1 MSYFNHAYRKV
12 LLGTSGVST
21 LSGVQLGTPT
31 APGALTYNQLEPAQI
46 TFIDPESFEVS
57 DEPATDPCCAVI
69 IAGGSIY
76 PNDKIGKFHGGYQE
90 SNKTK
95 TIKPQYVSKYWYVE
109 ANAPS
114 KYVTNVGYTPWNVAN
129 PPSSENPGETAGTC
143 CKEFLCG
150 ETYYLRLDV
159 KGSPALRLLDH
170 NAYLTLEAYTG
181 CCPDSPDD
189 PAIAPVPVDPRKVYF
204 AWANQILESP
214 IINPFVYPIVTFYD
228 DNTGDWTYYY
238 PNTVDTATLPPAGP
252 GVTYANYSDWTEEA
266 YTVDMCAGFT
276 LTGAYEDTKFGNCTF
291 QVSDF
296 YELEPVRVYAS
307 EVDLT
312 GSPCEF
318 QTLCVGVECYGL
330 QANGV
335 GETVARDFILSES
348 YRQNFFATDF
358 RIREITQ
365 GDAIVGCNGYIN
377 RNSLYDRIYLL
388 HNVPRFY
395 NPSGT
400 FDNDQYL
407 VEIIVDQG
415 DINSING
422 VWAAINGW
430 LDTCTTCTA
439 KPTVTGSN
447 CELSI
452 VPFPGDESPVVD

>member
-12 LLGTSGVST
+12 LLGTDGVSS
-21 LSGVQLGTPT
+21 LRGVQLGTPT
-31 APGALTYNQLEPAQI
+31 APGATTYNQLAPAQI
-46 TFIDPESFEVS
+46 TFIDAESFEVS
-57 DEPATDPCCAVI
+57 DQPATDPCCAVI
-69 IAGGSIY
+69 VAGGSIY

-114 KYVTNVGYTPWNVAN
+114 KFVLNVGYTPWNVAN
-129 PPSSENPGETAGTC
+129 PPSSANEGETGGTC

-150 ETYYLRLDV
+150 ETYYLRIDAKGAPAMRFLD
-159 KGSPALRLLDH
+159 R

-214 IINPFVYPIVTFYD
+214 IVSPFVYPIVTFYD
-228 DNTGDWTYYY
+228 ANFGTWTYYY
-238 PNTVDTATLPPAGP
+238 PNTVDTTTLPPAGP

-266 YTVDMCAGFT
+266 YTADMCAGFT
-276 LTGAYEDTKFGNCTF
+276 LTGAYEDTKFGDCTF
-291 QVSDF
+291 QTSD
-296 YELEPVRVYAS
+296 YYGLEPIRLYAS

-318 QTLCVGVECYGL
+318 EGLCVGVECRGL
-330 QANGV
+330 QANGL

-365 GDAIVGCNGYIN
+365 GDAIVGCNGFID
-377 RNSLYDRIYLL
+377 RSSLYDRIYLL

-407 VEIIVDQG
+407 VEIIVNQG
-415 DINSING
+415 DINNPGG
-422 VWAAINGW
+422 VWTTISDW
-430 LDTCTTCTA
+430 LDTCTTCSA
-439 KPTVTGSN
+439 KPVVNGTN
-447 CELSI
+447 CELSE
-452 VPFPGDESPVVD
+452 VPFPGDVVPVP

>member
-12 LLGTSGVST
+12 LLGTGGVSA
-21 LSGVQLGTPT
+21 LDGVQLGTPT
-31 APGALTYNQLEPAQI
+31 APGAFTYNELAPAAI
-46 TFIDPESFEVS
+46 TFINPDTFEVS
-57 DEPATDPCCAVI
+57 PDAETDPCCAVI
-69 IAGGSIY
+69 VASGSIY
-76 PNDKIGKFHGGYQE
+76 PKDKVGKFHGGYQE

-109 ANAPS
+109 ANDPS

-129 PPSSENPGETAGTC
+129 PPSSSNPGETGGTC

-189 PAIAPVPVDPRKVYF
+189 PAIAPVPVDPRIVYF

-228 DNTGDWTYYY
+228 DATGNWIYYY
-238 PNTVDTATLPPAGP
+238 PNTVDVTTLPAPGA
-252 GVTYANYSDWTEEA
+252 GVTYQNYSDWSPET
-266 YTVDMCAGFT
+266 YTTDMCAGFT
-276 LTGAYEDTKFGNCTF
+276 LTGAYEDTKFGDCTF
-291 QVSDF
+291 QVSD
-296 YELEPVRVYAS
+296 YYGLEPVRVYAS
-307 EVDLT
+307 EVDYT

-377 RNSLYDRIYLL
+377 RNSLYDRIYIL

-415 DINSING
+415 DINSPTG
-422 VWAAINGW
+422 VWDAINDW
-430 LDTCTTCTA
+430 LDACTTCTA

-447 CELSI
+447 CELPL
-452 VPFPGDESPVVD
+452 VPFPGDEVPG

>member
-12 LLGTSGVST
+12 LLATGGVSD
-21 LSGVQLGTPT
+21 LDGVQLGTPT
-31 APGALTYNQLEPAQI
+31 APGATTYNQLGAAQI
-46 TFIDPESFEVS
+46 TFINPDNFEVS
-57 DEPATDPCCAVI
+57 PEAATDPCCAVI
-69 IAGGSIY
+69 VASGSIY
-76 PNDKIGKFHGGYQE
+76 PSDKIGKFHGGYQE

-114 KYVTNVGYTPWNVAN
+114 RYVVNVGYTPWNVLN
-129 PPSSENPGETAGTC
+129 PPSSSNAGETGGTC

-159 KGSPALRLLDH
+159 KGSPALRLLNH

-189 PAIAPVPVDPRKVYF
+189 PLIAPVPVDPRKVYF
-204 AWANQILESP
+204 AWANQILNSP
-214 IINPFVYPIVTFYD
+214 LINPFVYPVITFSD
-228 DNTGDWTYYY
+228 DNGTTWTYYY
-238 PNTVDTATLPPAGP
+238 PDTVDVTTLPVVV
-252 GVTYANYSDWTEEA
+252 GVTYENYSDWTEQPYA
-266 YTVDMCAGFT
+266 VDDCAGFT
-276 LTGAYEDTKFGNCTF
+276 LTGAYEETKFGDCTF

-296 YELEPVRVYAS
+296 YELEPVRIYAS
-307 EVDLT
+307 ETDLT

-318 QTLCVGVECYGL
+318 QSLCVGVECLGL

-365 GDAIVGCNGYIN
+365 GDAIVGCNGYIK
-377 RNSLYDRIYLL
+377 RNTLYDRIYLL

-407 VEIIVDQG
+407 VEIIVEQG
-415 DINSING
+415 DINSPTG
-422 VWAAINGW
+422 VWNAINDW
-430 LDTCTTCTA
+430 LDACTTCTA
-439 KPTVTGSN
+439 KPTITGSN
-447 CELSI
+447 CEAPI
-452 VPFPGDESPVVD
+452 VPFPGDEVAP

>member
-12 LLGTSGVST
+12 LLGTGGLST

-31 APGALTYNQLEPAQI
+31 APGALTYNQLAPAQI
-46 TFIDPESFEVS
+46 TFIDAESFEVS
-57 DEPATDPCCAVI
+57 DEPETKPCCAVI
-69 IAGGSIY
+69 VAGGSIY

-114 KYVTNVGYTPWNVAN
+114 KFVLNVGYTPWNVAN
-129 PPSSENPGETAGTC
+129 PPSSANEGETGGTC

-150 ETYYLRLDV
+150 ETYYLRLDA
-159 KGSPALRLLDH
+159 KGAPAMRFLDR

-189 PAIAPVPVDPRKVYF
+189 PAIAPVPVDPRKVFF

-214 IINPFVYPIVTFYD
+214 IVSPFVFPIVTFYD
-228 DNTGDWTYYY
+228 DNFGTWTYYY
-238 PNTVDTATLPPAGP
+238 PNTVDTTTLPLPGP

-266 YTVDMCAGFT
+266 YTADMCAGFT
-276 LTGAYEDTKFGNCTF
+276 LTGAYEDTKFGDCTF
-291 QVSDF
+291 QTSD
-296 YELEPVRVYAS
+296 YYGLEPIRLYAS

-318 QTLCVGVECYGL
+318 EGLCVGVECRGL
-330 QANGV
+330 QANGL

-348 YRQNFFATDF
+348 YRQNFFATDL

-365 GDAIVGCNGYIN
+365 GDAIVGCNGFID
-377 RNSLYDRIYLL
+377 RNLLYDRIYIL

-415 DINSING
+415 DIATGSG
-422 VWAAINGW
+422 VWFAIDSW
-430 LDTCTTCTA
+430 LASCTTCSA
-439 KPTVTGSN
+439 KPVVNGTN
-447 CELSI
+447 CEPSE
-452 VPFPGDESPVVD
+452 VPFPGDEAPIVL

>member
-12 LLGTSGVST
+12 LLGTDGVSS

-31 APGALTYNQLEPAQI
+31 APGATTYNQLAPAAI
-46 TFIDPESFEVS
+46 TFIDAESFEVS
-57 DEPATDPCCAVI
+57 DQQATDPCCAVI

-114 KYVTNVGYTPWNVAN
+114 KFVLNVGYTPWNVAN
-129 PPSSENPGETAGTC
+129 PPSSANEGETGGTC

-150 ETYYLRLDV
+150 ETYYLRLDA
-159 KGSPALRLLDH
+159 KGAPAMRFLDR

-214 IINPFVYPIVTFYD
+214 IVSPFVFPIVTFFD
-228 DNTGDWTYYY
+228 ANFGTWTYYY
-238 PNTVDTATLPPAGP
+238 PNTVDITTLPPAGP
-252 GVTYANYSDWTEEA
+252 GITYANYSDWTEEA
-266 YTVDMCAGFT
+266 YTTDMCAGFT
-276 LTGAYEDTKFGNCTF
+276 LTGAYEDTKFGDCTF
-291 QVSDF
+291 QTSD
-296 YELEPVRVYAS
+296 YYGLEPIRLYAS

-318 QTLCVGVECYGL
+318 EGLCVGVECRGL
-330 QANGV
+330 QANGL

-348 YRQNFFATDF
+348 YRQNFFATDL

-365 GDAIVGCNGYIN
+365 GDAIVGCNGFID
-377 RNSLYDRIYLL
+377 RNLLYDRIYIL

-407 VEIIVDQG
+407 VEIIVNQG
-415 DINSING
+415 DINNPGG
-422 VWAAINGW
+422 VWTTISDW
-430 LDTCTTCTA
+430 LDTCTTCSA
-439 KPTVTGSN
+439 KPVVNGTN
-447 CELSI
+447 CKDSE
-452 VPFPGDESPVVD
+452 VPFPGDVVPVP

>member
-1 MSYFNHAYRKV
+1 MSYFNHAFRKV
-12 LLGTSGVST
+12 LLATGGISN
-21 LSGVQLGTPT
+21 LDGVQLGTPT
-31 APGALTYNQLEPAQI
+31 APGATTYNQLEPAQI
-46 TFIDPESFEVS
+46 TFINPDNFEVS
-57 DEPATDPCCAVI
+57 PEADTDPCCAVI
-69 IAGGSIY
+69 VASGSIY

-114 KYVTNVGYTPWNVAN
+114 KYVTNVGYTPWNVLN
-129 PPSSENPGETAGTC
+129 PPSSSNPGETGGTC

-189 PAIAPVPVDPRKVYF
+189 PLIAPVPVDPRKVYF
-204 AWANQILESP
+204 AWANQILNSP
-214 IINPFVYPIVTFYD
+214 IINPFVYPIVTFSN
-228 DNTGDWTYYY
+228 DNGTTWTYYY
-238 PNTVDTATLPPAGP
+238 PDTVDLGTLPLP
-252 GVTYANYSDWTEEA
+252 GQGVEYANYSDWSEEA
-266 YTVDMCAGFT
+266 YTADMCAGFT
-276 LTGAYEDTKFGNCTF
+276 LTGAYEETKFGNCTF

-296 YELEPVRVYAS
+296 YELEPVRIYAS
-307 EVDLT
+307 EVDYT

-365 GDAIVGCNGYIN
+365 GDAIVGCNGFIE
-377 RNSLYDRIYLL
+377 RNELYDRIYLL

-407 VEIIVDQG
+407 VEIIVKQG
-415 DINSING
+415 DINQLNG
-422 VWAAINGW
+422 VWAAINTW
-430 LDTCTTCTA
+430 LDSCTTCTA
-439 KPTVTGSN
+439 KPTVSGNN
-447 CELSI
+447 CDFPI
-452 VPFPGDESPVVD
+452 VPFPGDEVPVL

>member
-12 LLGTSGVST
+12 LLGTGGLST

-31 APGALTYNQLEPAQI
+31 APGALTYNQLAPAQI
-46 TFIDPESFEVS
+46 TFIDAESFEVS
-57 DEPATDPCCAVI
+57 DEPETKPCCAVI
-69 IAGGSIY
+69 VAGGSIY

-114 KYVTNVGYTPWNVAN
+114 KFVLNVGYTPWNVAN
-129 PPSSENPGETAGTC
+129 PPSSANEGETGGTC

-150 ETYYLRLDV
+150 ETYYLRLDA
-159 KGSPALRLLDH
+159 KGAPAMRFLDR

-214 IINPFVYPIVTFYD
+214 IVSPFVFPIVTFYD
-228 DNTGDWTYYY
+228 ANFGTWTYYY
-238 PNTVDTATLPPAGP
+238 PNTVDTTTLPPAGP
-252 GVTYANYSDWTEEA
+252 GITYANYSDWTEEA
-266 YTVDMCAGFT
+266 YTTDMCAGFT
-276 LTGAYEDTKFGNCTF
+276 LTGAYEDTKFGDCTF
-291 QVSDF
+291 QTSD
-296 YELEPVRVYAS
+296 YYGLEPIRLYAS

-318 QTLCVGVECYGL
+318 EGLCVGVECRGL
-330 QANGV
+330 QANGL

-365 GDAIVGCNGYIN
+365 GDAIVGCNGFID
-377 RNSLYDRIYLL
+377 RSSLYDRIYIL

-407 VEIIVDQG
+407 VEIIVNQG
-415 DINSING
+415 DIINPGG
-422 VWAAINGW
+422 VWSAINTW
-430 LDTCTTCTA
+430 LDTCTTCAA
-439 KPTVTGSN
+439 KPVVNGTN
-447 CELSI
+447 CKASQ
-452 VPFPGDESPVVD
+452 VPFPGDEAKL

>member
-1 MSYFNHAYRKV
+1 MAYFNHAFRKV
-12 LLGTSGVST
+12 LLATEGISP
-21 LSGVQLGTPT
+21 LNNVQLGTPT
-31 APGALTYNQLEPAQI
+31 APGALTYNELDAAQL
-46 TFIDPESFEVS
+46 TFINPDDFEVS
-57 DEPATDPCCAVI
+57 PEPNTDPCCSVI
-69 IAGGSIY
+69 IASGSIY
-76 PNDKIGKFHGGYQE
+76 QNDKIGKFHGGYQE

-129 PPSSENPGETAGTC
+129 PPSSSNPGETGGTC

-159 KGSPALRLLDH
+159 KGSPALRLLNH
-170 NAYLTLEAYTG
+170 NGYLTLEAYTG
-181 CCPDSPDD
+181 CCDPD
-189 PAIAPVPVDPRKVYF
+189 AIAPTPVDPRKVYF

-214 IINPFVYPIVTFYD
+214 IINPFVYPIITFSD
-228 DNTGDWTYYY
+228 DNGTTWTYYY
-238 PNTVDTATLPPAGP
+238 PNDVDLTALPAAPA
-252 GVTYANYSDWTEEA
+252 GVTYAHYEDWTEEA
-266 YTVDMCAGFT
+266 YAADMCAGFT

-296 YELEPVRVYAS
+296 YELEPVRIYAS

-318 QTLCVGVECYGL
+318 EGLCVGVECYGL

-348 YRQNFFATDF
+348 YRQNFFATDP

-365 GDAIVGCNGYIN
+365 GDAIVGCKGFID
-377 RNSLYDRIYLL
+377 RNLLYDRIYLL

-407 VEIIVDQG
+407 VEIIVEQG
-415 DINSING
+415 DIANPTG
-422 VWAAINGW
+422 VWDKINDW
-430 LDTCTTCTA
+430 LGACTTCTA
-439 KPTVTGSN
+439 KPTVSGNN
-447 CELSI
+447 CDDPI
-452 VPFPGDESPVVD
+452 VPFPGDDHPQP

>member
-1 MSYFNHAYRKV
+1 MSYFNHAFRKV
-12 LLGTSGVST
+12 LLATNGVSN
-21 LSGVQLGTPT
+21 LNGVQLGTPT
-31 APGALTYNQLEPAQI
+31 APGATTYNQLAPAQI
-46 TFIDPESFEVS
+46 TFINPDDFEVS
-57 DEPATDPCCAVI
+57 PTPDTEPCCGVI
-69 IAGGSIY
+69 VASGSIY
-76 PNDKIGKFHGGYQE
+76 PNDKIGKFHGGYLE

-114 KYVTNVGYTPWNVAN
+114 RYVTNVGYTPWNVDN
-129 PPSSENPGETAGTC
+129 PPSSSNPGETAGTC

-189 PAIAPVPVDPRKVYF
+189 PLIAPVPVDPRKVYF
-204 AWANQILESP
+204 AWANQILNSP
-214 IINPFVYPIVTFYD
+214 IINPFVYPIVTFSD
-228 DNTGDWTYYY
+228 DNGTTWTYYY
-238 PNTVDTATLPPAGP
+238 PDTVNTATLPPAGP
-252 GVTYANYSDWTEEA
+252 AVTYANYSDWTEEA

-276 LTGAYEDTKFGNCTF
+276 LTGAYEETKFGNCTF

-296 YELEPVRVYAS
+296 YELEPVRIYAS
-307 EVDLT
+307 EVDYT

-348 YRQNFFATDF
+348 YRQSFFHSDF

-365 GDAIVGCNGYIN
+365 GDAIVGCNGFIN
-377 RNSLYDRIYLL
+377 RNQLYDRIYLL

-415 DINSING
+415 DINSPTG
-422 VWAAINGW
+422 VWNAINDW
-430 LDTCTTCTA
+430 LDTCTTCSA

-447 CELSI
+447 CEAPI
-452 VPFPGDESPVVD
+452 VPFPGDED

>member
-12 LLGTSGVST
+12 LLGTDGVSS
-21 LSGVQLGTPT
+21 LRGVQLGTPT
-31 APGALTYNQLEPAQI
+31 APGATTYNQLKPAQI
-46 TFIDPESFEVS
+46 TFIDAESFEVS

-69 IAGGSIY
+69 VAGGSIY

-114 KYVTNVGYTPWNVAN
+114 KFVLNVGYTPWNVAN
-129 PPSSENPGETAGTC
+129 PPSSANEGETGGTC

-150 ETYYLRLDV
+150 ETYYLRLDA
-159 KGSPALRLLDH
+159 KGAPAMRFLDR

-214 IINPFVYPIVTFYD
+214 IVSPFVFPIVTFND
-228 DNTGDWTYYY
+228 GTNWIYYY
-238 PNTVDTATLPPAGP
+238 PNTVDTTTLPAPGL
-252 GVTYANYSDWTEEA
+252 GVTYENYSDWTEEA
-266 YTVDMCAGFT
+266 YTADMCAGFT
-276 LTGAYEDTKFGNCTF
+276 LTGAYEDTKFGDCTF
-291 QVSDF
+291 QTSD
-296 YELEPVRVYAS
+296 YYGLEPIRLYAS

-318 QTLCVGVECYGL
+318 EGLCVGVECRGL
-330 QANGV
+330 QANGL

-365 GDAIVGCNGYIN
+365 GDAIVGCNGFID
-377 RNSLYDRIYLL
+377 RSSLYDRIYLL

-407 VEIIVDQG
+407 VEIIVNQG
-415 DINSING
+415 DINNPGG
-422 VWAAINGW
+422 VWTTISDW
-430 LDTCTTCTA
+430 LDTCTTCSA
-439 KPTVTGSN
+439 KPVVNGTN
-447 CELSI
+447 CELSE
-452 VPFPGDESPVVD
+452 VPFPGDEVPVP